1 MKFAKQVITL
11 IGCLALGIFLS
22 CASSIEQQTTQIKK
36 ASTLPILEQIAKIRK
51 DGTVQIGSLNVEDP
65 SELDLGSGFFIE
77 HDLIA
82 TNIHV
87 VNEKSFA
94 GAVSLVRLVNKP
106 TWFTIKGV
114 IASDPIRD
122 LVILKVVKLGGEDPH
137 ILPLG
142 DSDTVQRGDSI
153 VAIGNPGEGDKIV
166 RGDVST
172 GVISRRT
179 PNFLGISARNNR
191 KGYSGGPVLN
201 VHGKVIGIM
210 YQGHR
215 VGSGYAI
222 PSNYL
227 RALLKNMP
235 IQEKS
240 LEKWREEPLIRHY
253 STEDAEGPEKL
264 ANALKNCDLVIQL
277 TPNYADAYR
286 RRGYVKKKL
295 GDFKG
300 AIKDYDTAIRKG
312 ADYAYIYVSRGDVK
326 AKIGDKKGAI
336 KDYGKA
342 IHLDPAYV
350 DAYGSRASAK
360 SDLGNEKGAIED
372 YNTVIRL
379 KPETDLLALAHL
391 NRGLAKSNLG
401 NKKKAIE
408 DYNTVIRLKP
418 KDGILAAAYINR
430 GTAKSKLGNKKEA
443 VEDYNTVIR
452 LKPDDGLLALA
463 YMNRANTKSDLGDNY
478 AAIQDCNTVIGLT
491 RADPILAE
499 AYNIRGEAKSAQ
511 GDNINSIKDYDKAI
525 QLEPNHAEFYYNR
538 GVANAAL
545 RRTSEAET
553 DFKTALKL
561 LERRVSGSKSV
572 NKKTGASG
580 WNFYLS
586 VRPDLKADI
595 KKALRELE

>member
-65 SELDLGSGFFIE
+65 SELDLGSGFFIGS
-77 HDLIA
+77 DLIA

-87 VNEKSFA
+87 VNQKSFG

-153 VAIGNPGEGDKIV
+153 VTIGNPGEGDKIV

-179 PNFLGISARNNR
+179 PNFLGIRARNNR

-210 YQGHR
+210 FAGHR
-215 VGSGYAI
+215 IGAGYAI

-227 RALLKNMP
+227 KTLLKDMST
-235 IQEKS
+235 QEKS

-300 AIKDYDTAIRKG
+300 AIKDFDTAIHKG
-312 ADYAYIYVSRGDVK
+312 ADYAYVYVYRGDVK
-326 AKIGDKKGAI
+326 SEIGDKKGAI

-342 IHLDPAYV
+342 IRLDSAYV

-379 KPETDLLALAHL
+379 KPEGDLLALAHL
-391 NRGLAKSNLG
+391 NRGFVKSNLG
-401 NKKKAIE
+401 NKKEAIE
-408 DYNTVIRLKP
+408 DYNTTIRLKP
-418 KDGILAAAYINR
+418 ENDLLAAAYLNR
-430 GTAKSKLGNKKEA
+430 GNAKSNLKNKNGA
-443 VEDYNTVIR
+443 IEDYDTVIR
-452 LKPDDGLLALA
+452 LKPEDNILAFA
-463 YMNRANTKSDLGDNY
+463 YIRRARTKSDLGNKESIIEDCN
-478 AAIQDCNTVIGLT
+478 AAIALKPGNTV
-491 RADPILAE
+491 LAA
-499 AYNIRGEAKSAQ
+499 AYHARGKAKSAK
-511 GDNINSIKDYDKAI
+511 GEKKDGLIDYNKSI

>member
-11 IGCLALGIFLS
+11 IGCCVLGIFLS

-51 DGTVQIGSLNVEDP
+51 AGTVQIGSLNVEDP
-65 SELDLGSGFFIE
+65 SELELGSGFFIGP
-77 HDLIA
+77 DLIA

-87 VNEKSFA
+87 VNQKSFA

-114 IASDPIRD
+114 MASDPIRD

-137 ILPLG
+137 ILPIG

-153 VAIGNPGEGDKIV
+153 VTIGNPGVGDKIV

-179 PNFLGISARNNR
+179 PNFLDIRARNNQ

-201 VHGKVIGIM
+201 VHGDVIGIM
-210 YQGHR
+210 WGGHR
-215 VGSGYAI
+215 IGAGYAI

-227 RALLKNMP
+227 KTLLKDMP
-235 IQEKS
+235 TQEKS

-253 STEDAEGPEKL
+253 SVVDAEGPEKL
-264 ANALKNCDLVIQL
+264 ADAIENCDLVIQL
-277 TPNYADAYR
+277 APNYADAYR

-312 ADYAYIYVSRGDVK
+312 ADYAYVYVSRGDVK

-350 DAYGSRASAK
+350 DAYGSRASTKSDLGNEKGAIEDYDTVIRLKPEADLLALAHLNRGNAKSNLGNKKEAIEDYNTTIRLKPENDLLAAAYLNRGNAK

-372 YNTVIRL
+372 YDTVIRL
-379 KPETDLLALAHL
+379 KPED
-391 NRGLAKSNLG
+391 N
-401 NKKKAIE
+401 
-408 DYNTVIRLKP
+408 
-418 KDGILAAAYINR
+418 ILAFAYINR
-430 GTAKSKLGNKKEA
+430 AG
-443 VEDYNTVIR
+443 
-452 LKPDDGLLALA
+452 
-463 YMNRANTKSDLGDNY
+463 TKSDLGNKEGIIEDCN
-478 AAIQDCNTVIGLT
+478 AAIALKPGNI
-491 RADPILAE
+491 ALAV
-499 AYNIRGEAKSAQ
+499 AYYARGKAKSVQ
-511 GDNINSIKDYDKAI
+511 GNNKGGIIDYDKAI
-525 QLEPNHAEFYYNR
+525 QLKPNHAEFYYRR
-538 GVANAAL
+538 GVANAAMGD
-545 RRTSEAET
+545 TSEARK

-561 LERRVSGSKSV
+561 LNHEHDISKSTIAESD
-572 NKKTGASG
+572 NLNLNLKLNLPS
-580 WNFYLS
+580 
-586 VRPDLKADI
+586 DLKANI
-595 KKALRELE
+595 KQALRELE

>member
-1 MKFAKQVITL
+1 MKIAKKVIAL

-22 CASSIEQQTTQIKK
+22 CASRIEQQTAQIKK
-36 ASTLPILEQIAKIRK
+36 ASDLPILEQIAEIGKA
-51 DGTVQIGSLNVEDP
+51 GTVQIGSLNVEGP
-65 SELDLGSGFFIE
+65 PEFGSGFFIG

-87 VNEKSFA
+87 VNQKSFE
-94 GAVSLVRLVNKP
+94 GAVSMVRLVNKP

-114 IASDPIRD
+114 MASDPIRD

-142 DSDTVQRGDSI
+142 DSDTVKKGDSI
-153 VAIGNPGEGDKIV
+153 VTIGNPREGDKIV
-166 RGDVST
+166 QGDVST

-179 PNFLGISARNNR
+179 PNFLDIRARNNR

-201 VHGKVIGIM
+201 VHGKVVGIM

-215 VGSGYAI
+215 VGGGYAI

-227 RALLKNMP
+227 RALLKEMP
-235 IQEKS
+235 TQEKF

-253 STEDAEGPEKL
+253 SVVDAEGPEKL
-264 ANALKNCDLVIQL
+264 ANAIKNCDLVIQL
-277 TPNYADAYR
+277 APNYADAYR

-312 ADYAYIYVSRGDVK
+312 ADYAYVYVYRGDVK
-326 AKIGDKKGAI
+326 SEIGDKKGAI
-336 KDYGKA
+336 KDYDKA
-342 IHLDPAYV
+342 IRLDPAYV

-360 SDLGNEKGAIED
+360 SDLGNKKDAIED
-372 YNTVIRL
+372 YDTVIRL
-379 KPETDLLALAHL
+379 KPEDDLLALAHL

-401 NKKKAIE
+401 NKKEAIE
-408 DYNTVIRLKP
+408 DYSTAISLKP
-418 KDGILAAAYINR
+418 EDDLLAAAYINR
-430 GTAKSKLGNKKEA
+430 GSAKSGLGNKKDA
-443 VEDYNTVIR
+443 IEDYDTVIR
-452 LKPDDGLLALA
+452 LKPEDGLLALA
-463 YMNRANTKSDLGDNY
+463 YVNRANTKSDLGDNNG
-478 AAIQDCNTVIGLT
+478 AIEDCNTVIGLAH
-491 RADPILAE
+491 ADAILAE
-499 AYNIRGEAKSAQ
+499 AYNVRGKAKSAN
-511 GDNINSIKDYDKAI
+511 GDNKGGIIDYNKSI

-561 LERRVSGSKSV
+561 LNQEHDISKSAIAETDNLNLWV
-572 NKKTGASG
+572 KLDLPS
-580 WNFYLS
+580 
-586 VRPDLKADI
+586 DLKADVE
-595 KKALRELE
+595 KALRELE

>member
-11 IGCLALGIFLS
+11 IGCLGLGIFLS
-22 CASSIEQQTTQIKK
+22 CASSIEQQTAQIKK
-36 ASTLPILEQIAKIRK
+36 ASTLSNLDKIAEIAKA
-51 DGTVQIGSLNVEDP
+51 GTVQIGSLNVEDP

-94 GAVSLVRLVNKP
+94 GAVSMVRLVNKQ
-106 TWFTIKGV
+106 TWFIIKGV
-114 IASDPIRD
+114 MASDPIQD

-137 ILPLG
+137 ILSLG
-142 DSDTVQRGDSI
+142 DSDTVKRGDSI
-153 VAIGNPGEGDKIV
+153 VTIGNPGEGDKIV
-166 RGDVST
+166 QGDVSK
-172 GVISRRT
+172 GMISRRT
-179 PNFLGISARNNR
+179 RNFLGIRARNNR

-201 VHGKVIGIM
+201 VHGNVIGIM
-210 YQGHR
+210 FAGHR
-215 VGSGYAI
+215 IGAGYAI

-227 RALLKNMP
+227 RALLKDIP
-235 IQEKS
+235 TQEKS

-253 STEDAEGPEKL
+253 NAEDAEGPEKL
-264 ANALKNCDLVIQL
+264 ASAIKDCNLAIQL
-277 TPNYADAYR
+277 APDSTEAYLH
-286 RRGYVKKKL
+286 RGYVKKKL
-295 GDFKG
+295 GDFRG

-312 ADYAYIYVSRGDVK
+312 SDYAYVYVYRGDVK
-326 AKIGDKKGAI
+326 SEIGDKKGAI

-342 IHLDPAYV
+342 VRLDPAYV
-350 DAYGSRASAK
+350 DAYGSRARAK

-379 KPETDLLALAHL
+379 KPEADLLALAHL

-401 NKKKAIE
+401 NKKEAIE

-418 KDGILAAAYINR
+418 EDGILAAAYINR

-443 VEDYNTVIR
+443 VEDYNIVIR
-452 LKPDDGLLALA
+452 LKPEADLLALA
-463 YMNRANTKSDLGDNY
+463 YVNRANTKSDLGDNY
-478 AAIQDCNTVIGLT
+478 GAIEDCNTVIGL
-491 RADPILAE
+491 AQAGAILAE
-499 AYNIRGEAKSAQ
+499 AYNVRGEAKSAQ
-511 GDNINSIKDYDKAI
+511 RDNINSIKDYDKAI

-538 GVANAAL
+538 GVANAAIGN
-545 RRTSEAET
+545 TSQAKK

-561 LERRVSGSKSV
+561 LNQEHDILKSTIAE
-572 NKKTGASG
+572 TGNLNLNVKLNLPS
-580 WNFYLS
+580 
-586 VRPDLKADI
+586 DLKADI